1 MVGLVEFKLFI
12 AELKKLLES
21 EYLERDK
28 ADLSRGLDTGLLA
41 NPLIP
46 IGAQKPMGVGAGRWL
61 GQAAAR
67 PGPSG
72 DRDFD
77 LAPQAWPCW
86 RLGGLAPGCYLLMRC

>member
-67 PGPSG
+67 PGPV
-72 DRDFD
+72 
-77 LAPQAWPCW
+77 LAEILTLRPRLGRAGAWADW
-86 RLGGLAPGCYLLMRC
+86 RLGAIC